1 MQFDIQTQFSTFFFF
16 LLKMVHCQYCLKDL
30 PKGQKTTT
38 YYFIVIDA
46 GTVLPKTKSGI
57 RKHVDDHHHQIDVC
71 PGCEKNIFVER
82 EAESAS
88 PKRSPKR
95 KSASPKRKTAS
106 PKRKS
111 ASPKRKSASPKR
123 KTASPKRSPKR
134 KSASPKRSP
143 KRKTASPKRK

>member
-1 MQFDIQTQFSTFFFF
+1 
-16 LLKMVHCQYCLKDL
+16 MVHCQYCLKDL

-82 EAESAS
+82 EAAS

-95 KSASPKRKTAS
+95 KSASPKRSPKRKTASPKRSPKRKTAS

-134 KSASPKRSP
+134 K
-143 KRKTASPKRK
+143 